1 MPKKSAKIK
10 KRNRL
15 LKNEQLRRN
24 GRTPSQIARKKQ
36 REVNN
41 G

>member
-1 MPKKSAKIK
+1 MPKKLAKIK

-24 GRTPSQIARKKQ
+24 GRAPSQIARKKK
-36 REVNN
+36 R
-41 G
+41 GK